1 MKKVDLN
8 TIHPKELIA
17 LILDKIYKSGNTT
30 TSGGNISIRDE
41 NGDIW
46 VTPSGVDKGTL
57 TDKDISCVRADGT
70 IEGLHTPSSEY
81 PFHIG
86 IFNKRE
92 DINAVIHAHSPALVA
107 FSIVAKQ
114 PNTKITPWAYAIC
127 KEMGLAAYR
136 VPGSQELGDVIAEEF
151 AKGFNGVIME
161 NHGVVIG
168 GKDMMEAYNRFETL
182 ELLAQTLVNAAEF
195 GTPVELSA
203 NQLEEFV
210 EKSKNKLATNSDVV
224 YTSNEKEIRKDIVA
238 FMDRSCNQKLM
249 YSSVGSISVRLE
261 GNDFVTTPKDEL
273 RWNLD
278 VDELIQFK
286 DGKLEAGK
294 VANDHLELDI
304 EIFEKNPDVMAIV
317 HSASPNLMAFS
328 VIHKEL
334 DVRTIPESW
343 IFLQDVMNVKY
354 GEQFARNNS
363 IADNISLG
371 SPLAVIENDSIV
383 SVGKNL
389 TLAFDRLEIGEFSA
403 KSLVMGNKL
412 GDFQPMSEEDVE
424 DLRIAFLS

>member
-1 MKKVDLN
+1 MKKVNLN
-8 TIHPKELIA
+8 TVHPQELIA
-17 LILDKIYKSGNTT
+17 FILDKVYKAGNTT

-41 NGDIW
+41 KGDIW
-46 VTPSGVDKGTL
+46 ITPSGIDKGTL
-57 TDKDISCVRADGT
+57 TSKDISCVRADGT

-86 IFNKRE
+86 VFNKRK

-127 KEMGLAAYR
+127 KEMGFADYR

-151 AKGFNGVIME
+151 AKGFNAVIME

-195 GTPVELSA
+195 GTPVELS
-203 NQLEEFV
+203 NEQLEEYLA
-210 EKSKNKLATNSDVV
+210 KSVNTLGENNDVV
-224 YTSNEKEIRKDIVA
+224 YTSNEKAVRNEIVA
-238 FMDRSCNQKLM
+238 FMDRSSTQKLM
-249 YSSVGSISVRLE
+249 YTSVGAISVRLE
-261 GNDFVTTPKDEL
+261 GNDFVTTPKNEAN
-273 RWNLD
+273 WNLD
-278 VDELIQFK
+278 VSDLVQVK
-286 DGKLEAGK
+286 DGNIEAGK
-294 VANDHLELDI
+294 VANDHVALHK
-304 EIFEKNPDVMAIV
+304 EIFEKNADVKAIV
-317 HSASPNLMAFS
+317 HTASPNLMAFS

-354 GEQFARNNS
+354 GEQFAGANS

-371 SPLAVIENDSIV
+371 SPLAVIQNDSVV

-412 GDFQPMSEEDVE
+412 GDFKPMSEADVE
-424 DLRIAFLS
+424 DLRVAFLS

>member
-1 MKKVDLN
+1 MKKVNLN
-8 TIHPKELIA
+8 TVHPQELIA
-17 LILDKIYKSGNTT
+17 FILDKVYKAGNTT

-41 NGDIW
+41 KGDIW
-46 VTPSGVDKGTL
+46 ITPSGIDKGTL
-57 TDKDISCVRADGT
+57 TSKDISCVRADGT

-86 IFNKRE
+86 VFNKRK

-127 KEMGLAAYR
+127 KEMGFADYR

-151 AKGFNGVIME
+151 AKGFNAVIME

-195 GTPVELSA
+195 GTPVELS
-203 NQLEEFV
+203 NEQLEEYLA
-210 EKSKNKLATNSDVV
+210 KSVNTLGENNDVV
-224 YTSNEKEIRKDIVA
+224 YTSNEKAVRNEIVA
-238 FMDRSCNQKLM
+238 FMDRSSTQKLM
-249 YSSVGSISVRLE
+249 YTSVGAISVRLE
-261 GNDFVTTPKDEL
+261 GNDFVTTPKNEAN
-273 RWNLD
+273 WNLD
-278 VDELIQFK
+278 VSDLVQVK
-286 DGKLEAGK
+286 DGNIEAGK
-294 VANDHLELDI
+294 VANDHVALHK
-304 EIFEKNPDVMAIV
+304 EIFEKNADVKAIV
-317 HSASPNLMAFS
+317 HTASPNLMAFS

-354 GEQFARNNS
+354 GEQFAGANS

-371 SPLAVIENDSIV
+371 SPLAVIENDSVV

-412 GDFQPMSEEDVE
+412 GDFKPMSEADVE
-424 DLRIAFLS
+424 DLRVAFLS

>member
-1 MKKVDLN
+1 MKKVNLN
-8 TIHPKELIA
+8 TVHPQELIA
-17 LILDKIYKSGNTT
+17 FILDKIYKAGNTT

-41 NGDIW
+41 KGDIW
-46 VTPSGVDKGTL
+46 VTPSGIDKGTL
-57 TDKDISCVRADGT
+57 TSKDINCVRLDGT
-70 IEGLHTPSSEY
+70 IEGPHNPSSEY

-86 IFNKRE
+86 IFNKRK
-92 DINAVIHAHSPALVA
+92 DINAIIHAHSPALVA

-114 PNTKITPWAYAIC
+114 PNTKITPWAHAIC
-127 KEMGLAAYR
+127 EEMGLAAYR

-168 GKDMMEAYNRFETL
+168 GKDMMEAYDRFETL

-203 NQLEEFV
+203 KQLEEYIS
-210 EKSKNKLATNSDVV
+210 KSKNSLGVNNNVE
-224 YTSNEKEIRKDIVA
+224 YTSNEKAVRNEIVA
-238 FMDRSCNQKLM
+238 FMDRSATQKLM
-249 YSSVGSISVRLE
+249 YTSVGAISVRLE
-261 GNDFVTTPKDEL
+261 GNDFVTTPKDEA

-278 VDELIQFK
+278 VSDLVQVK
-286 DGKLEAGK
+286 GGNLEAGK
-294 VANDHLELDI
+294 VANDHVALHK
-304 EIFEKNPDVMAIV
+304 EIFEKNADVTAIV
-317 HSASPNLMAFS
+317 QTASPNLMAFS

-354 GEQFARNNS
+354 GEQFAGANS
-363 IADNISLG
+363 IADDITLG
-371 SPLAVIENDSIV
+371 SPLAVIENDSVV
-383 SVGKNL
+383 SVGSSL

-403 KSLVMGNKL
+403 KSLVMGNGL
-412 GDFQPMSEEDVE
+412 GEFQPMSEADVE
-424 DLRIAFLS
+424 DLRVAFLQ

>member
-1 MKKVDLN
+1 MKKIDLN
-8 TIHPKELIA
+8 TIHPQELIA
-17 LILDKIYKSGNTT
+17 FILDKIYKSGNTT

-46 VTPSGVDKGTL
+46 VTPSGIDKGTL
-57 TDKDISCVRADGT
+57 TSRDINCVRKDGT
-70 IEGLHTPSSEY
+70 IEGLHKPSSEY

-86 IFNKRE
+86 IFNKRD

-114 PNTKITPWAYAIC
+114 PNTKITPWAYSIC
-127 KEMGLAAYR
+127 EEMGLAAYR

-151 AKGFNGVIME
+151 AKGYNGVIME

-195 GTPVELSA
+195 GTPIELSKT
-203 NQLEEFV
+203 QLKDYV
-210 EKSKNKLATNSDVV
+210 SKSKNNLDTNNYIEITSD
-224 YTSNEKEIRKDIVA
+224 EKAIRKEIIA
-238 FMDRSCNQKLM
+238 FMDRSCYQKLM
-249 YSSVGSISVRLE
+249 YTSIGVISVRLQ
-261 GNDFVTTPKDEL
+261 GNDFITTPKHEA
-273 RWNLD
+273 RWNLCAED
-278 VDELIQFK
+278 LIQVK
-286 DGKLEAGK
+286 SGKLEVGK
-294 VANDHLELDI
+294 IANDHLALHKK
-304 EIFEKNPDVMAIV
+304 IFEQNADVKAIV
-317 HSASPNLMAFS
+317 QSSPPNLMSFS
-328 VIHKEL
+328 VIHKKL

-354 GEQFARNNS
+354 GKQFEETND
-363 IADNISLG
+363 IADNITLQ
-371 SPLAVIENDSIV
+371 SPLAVIDNDSIV
-383 SVGKNL
+383 SVGANL

-412 GDFQPMSEEDVE
+412 GEFKPMSEKDVE
-424 DLRIAFLS
+424 DLRIAFLQ

>member
-1 MKKVDLN
+1 MKINLE
-8 TIHPKELIA
+8 TIHPQELIA
-17 LILDKIYKSGNTT
+17 FILDKIYKAGNTT

-46 VTPSGVDKGTL
+46 VTPSGIDKGTL
-57 TDKDISCVRADGT
+57 TAKDINCVRKDGS
-70 IEGLHTPSSEY
+70 IEGPHKPSSEY

-114 PNTKITPWAYAIC
+114 PNTKITPWAHAIC
-127 KEMGLAAYR
+127 KEMGLADYR
-136 VPGSQELGDVIAEEF
+136 VPGSQDLGDVIAEEF

-168 GKDMMEAYNRFETL
+168 GKDMMEAYDRFETL

-195 GTPVELSA
+195 GTPFELSA
-203 NQLEEFV
+203 KQLEEYV
-210 EKSKNKLATNSDVV
+210 DNSKNNLGTNSDVQ
-224 YTSNEKEIRKDIVA
+224 YSSNEKAVRNEIIA

-249 YSSVGSISVRLE
+249 YTSVGSISVRLE
-261 GNDFVTTPKDEL
+261 GDDFVTTPKDEA

-278 VDELIQFK
+278 VSDLIQVK
-286 DGKLEAGK
+286 GGNVEEGKQ
-294 VANDHLELDI
+294 ANDHIALDK
-304 EIFEKNPDVMAIV
+304 EIFEKNKDVMAIV
-317 HSASPNLMAFS
+317 HTASPNLMAFS

-354 GEQFARNNS
+354 GEQFAGKT
-363 IADNISLG
+363 AISDKITLG
-371 SPLAVIENDSIV
+371 SPLAVIENDSVV
-383 SVGKNL
+383 SVGKDL

-412 GDFQPMSEEDVE
+412 GEFQPMSEADVE
-424 DLRIAFLS
+424 DLRVAFLQ